1 MVAVWSAVETRQH
14 HRLGLN
20 IGWSVVGSGGE
31 KKVGKG
37 EVDGGSGWWARGA
50 VALAAG

>member
-1 MVAVWSAVETRQH
+1 MVGGGDAAAPPAA
-14 HRLGLN
+14 RLGLN

-37 EVDGGSGWWARGA
+37 EVDGGSGWWARGT